1 MTNCFGV
8 QAQIRH
14 ATRTTTPPKG
24 TVEAAARRG
33 DTASGLPT
41 PPCRLS
47 VTPPVTHSACM
58 RGDDGGGG
66 SRSWASRRRGGLFE
80 LAACPD
86 LPSTAEV
93 AKRCYWNAVA
103 QRPLLPRLHR
113 SLRCRRRRG
122 AGVRARRRGDR
133 PERPQPGKP
142 IGLFEKPIGVRSVVW
157 ASNEP
162 LASASKAFP
171 IGRPLARPGGPA
183 VHRVFAQS
191 WVVS

>member
-14 ATRTTTPPKG
+14 ATRTTTPQKG

-122 AGVRARRRGDR
+122 GGGSGSTPRGSAGTTSARKTDR
-133 PERPQPGKP
+133 FIWETDRCTLCCMGIERTPGECLKA
-142 IGLFEKPIGVRSVVW
+142 GSV
-157 ASNEP
+157 
-162 LASASKAFP
+162 LAAGWVSSAGPF
-171 IGRPLARPGGPA
+171 GRITVTSGG
-183 VHRVFAQS
+183 
-191 WVVS
+191 